1 MPKPRRRQGRSIEE
15 DEEDEEPTTT
25 SRRAKS
31 SSRSRE
37 VEDEDEDEP
46 APRRGAAKKV
56 SRGRDEDD
64 EPAPKKTT
72 TSGKGWGKV
81 ASKAKEI
88 EDNVN
93 NRVNEFWLADGESA
107 VIQFYDDEP
116 FCTEGHTV
124 QQKGKYIFV
133 PCQLTKQRHCLL
145 CEESVTPSWKA
156 IFKVADHRGTW
167 DKDKRRFKHDKVVEK
182 VWLMP
187 SALTEQLRTYVE
199 KKKKSLSEVV
209 LEITRTGSGTKST
222 YNIDLA
228 WDDDLDR
235 PMKPAKL
242 KSELPELE
250 EIYAPPTDDYVVEHY
265 I

>member
-15 DEEDEEPTTT
+15 EEEDDAPRET
-25 SRRAKS
+25 SRRAKTS
-31 SSRSRE
+31 SRRSRE
-37 VEDEDEDEP
+37 EDEEEDDEP
-46 APRRGAAKKV
+46 TPRRGSAKKV
-56 SRGRDEDD
+56 SRRDDD
-64 EPAPKKTT
+64 EPTPKKTS

-88 EDNVN
+88 EESVK

-107 VIQFYDDEP
+107 IIQFFDDEP

-124 QQKGKYIFV
+124 QQGKQYIFV
-133 PCQLTKQRHCLL
+133 PCQLTTQRHCLM

-156 IFKVADHRGTW
+156 IFKVADYRGTW
-167 DKDKRRFKHDKVVEK
+167 DKDKRRFRHDKIVEK
-182 VWLMP
+182 VWLIP

-199 KKKKSLSEVV
+199 KKRKNLSEVV

-228 WDDDLDR
+228 WDDDTDR

-250 EIYAPPTDDYVVEHY
+250 EIYAPPTDDYVVEYY